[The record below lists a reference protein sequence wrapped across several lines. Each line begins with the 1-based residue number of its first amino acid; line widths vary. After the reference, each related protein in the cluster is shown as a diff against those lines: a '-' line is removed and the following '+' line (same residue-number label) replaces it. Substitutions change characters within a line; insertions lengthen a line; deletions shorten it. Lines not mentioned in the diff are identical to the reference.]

1 MTFKKFS
8 KEHIEEARKLAL
20 NNYEEERL
28 AVPELPAV
36 DSIPMVELFAEN
48 GLGIVA
54 FENDK
59 MVGFLG
65 CFEPWSDAFDF
76 LGDKGTFCPLMGHG
90 AVKENRIL
98 IYQKMFEK
106 AASEWGTKEISSFA
120 IALYAHDS
128 EAKQAFFEYGFG
140 QRCADKIR
148 RMESIG
154 EIKNKNLVF
163 EELELSRFPEIR
175 DLRIDLNNHLLKSP
189 CFLKCSQEELEN
201 LLNKVEA
208 GDRRTFVV
216 CGTDGKVLA
225 YIDITGEGENFVGY
239 NKKMRN
245 IHGAYCVPEFRGQN
259 VIQDLLEYVI
269 RTLKAEGF
277 ELLGV
282 DHESTNPTANRFWR
296 KYFTDYTCSVLRKIF

>member
-1 MTFKKFS
+1 MRFKKFS

-106 AASEWGTKEISSFA
+106 AASEWGNKEISSFA

-128 EAKQAFFEYGFG
+128 EASRLSLNTDLDNDVQIKFVVWKVLEKS
-140 QRCADKIR
+140 KIK
-148 RMESIG
+148 ILCL
-154 EIKNKNLVF
+154 KNLNFLV
-163 EELELSRFPEIR
+163 
-175 DLRIDLNNHLLKSP
+175 
-189 CFLKCSQEELEN
+189 FLK
-201 LLNKVEA
+201 
-208 GDRRTFVV
+208 FV
-216 CGTDGKVLA
+216 
-225 YIDITGEGENFVGY
+225 I
-239 NKKMRN
+239 
-245 IHGAYCVPEFRGQN
+245 
-259 VIQDLLEYVI
+259 
-269 RTLKAEGF
+269 
-277 ELLGV
+277 
-282 DHESTNPTANRFWR
+282 
-296 KYFTDYTCSVLRKIF
+296 

>member
-8 KEHIEEARKLAL
+8 KEHIEEARKVAL

-106 AASEWGTKEISSFA
+106 AASEWGNKEISSFA

-154 EIKNKNLVF
+154 EIKNKNLAF

-201 LLNKVEA
+201 WLNKVEA

-225 YIDITGEGENFVGY
+225 YIDITGEGENILQITLAAFSERFSEENAVEG
-239 NKKMRN
+239 
-245 IHGAYCVPEFRGQN
+245 EF
-259 VIQDLLEYVI
+259 ILILLC
-269 RTLKAEGF
+269 TL
-277 ELLGV
+277 LV
-282 DHESTNPTANRFWR
+282 SH
-296 KYFTDYTCSVLRKIF
+296 